1 MIVKLQTSRRFVSF
15 PALLLTVCVD
25 GVEHG
30 HDPLLEGGGEVIVL
44 FTLANVLQ

>member
-1 MIVKLQTSRRFVSF
+1 MNSKLIRNEKKFV
-15 PALLLTVCVD
+15 TVSIN

-44 FTLANVLQ
+44 FALANVLQ